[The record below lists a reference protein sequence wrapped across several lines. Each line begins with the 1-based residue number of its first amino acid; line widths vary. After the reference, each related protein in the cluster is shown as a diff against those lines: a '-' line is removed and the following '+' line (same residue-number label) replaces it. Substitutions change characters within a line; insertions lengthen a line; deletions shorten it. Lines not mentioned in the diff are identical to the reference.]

1 MVKRMTKNRL
11 KTFAV
16 LILLATTITYVSLLY
31 LNIEAYNNY
40 RQEKL
45 NSYPESV
52 RPYVDFE
59 PFIYT
64 ATGQTYTY
72 SGLFLTVCWFTV
84 LSYLRKKQTLPA
96 YFLIVILAYA
106 AMVSAAKVF

>member
-64 ATGQTYTY
+64 AIGQT
-72 SGLFLTVCWFTV
+72 FL
-84 LSYLRKKQTLPA
+84 
-96 YFLIVILAYA
+96 
-106 AMVSAAKVF
+106 